1 MEVDW
6 ILKSLYQRFYVQFR
20 LPAMC
25 IGELSAVITQLM
37 SKCLWSG
44 WKCSKGYK
52 EIAST
57 FTCSPVNP
65 EYLWKKRQIKKPKKT
80 NYSLQ
85 HVRTDSRCMWMKSI
99 LNLSRWRSLF
109 YRNQSNDLQNK
120 PMGWFLYNK
129 NLRHERVNALLLA
142 CIHSDIFLGYDKII
156 APKYQRRMLFN

>member
-44 WKCSKGYK
+44 WMCSKGYK

-57 FTCSPVNP
+57 LTCSPVNP
-65 EYLWKKRQIKKPKKT
+65 EYLWKKRQIKKTKKNKLFFT
-80 NYSLQ
+80 TCKNRLSVYVDEKHLESFKMEVPILQ
-85 HVRTDSRCMWMKSI
+85 KPVQWFAEQANGLVSIQQESAPWKS
-99 LNLSRWRSLF
+99 
-109 YRNQSNDLQNK
+109 
-120 PMGWFLYNK
+120 
-129 NLRHERVNALLLA
+129 
-142 CIHSDIFLGYDKII
+142 
-156 APKYQRRMLFN
+156 